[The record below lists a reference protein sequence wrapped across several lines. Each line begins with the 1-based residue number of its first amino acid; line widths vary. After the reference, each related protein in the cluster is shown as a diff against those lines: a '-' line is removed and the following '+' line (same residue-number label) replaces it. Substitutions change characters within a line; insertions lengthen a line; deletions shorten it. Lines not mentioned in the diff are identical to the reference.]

1 MVNIE
6 TLPRLIEVVGTPYWY
21 NLTVHVTAWNKLCVG
36 YRLVDKWALENSDLY
51 YLFSCVVEPDMD
63 HSIEYTDNN
72 KQIVDVPSFEMAV
85 NVLSVRVNKAIEKGT
100 IAVRQ

>member
-1 MVNIE
+1 
-6 TLPRLIEVVGTPYWY
+6 
-21 NLTVHVTAWNKLCVG
+21 
-36 YRLVDKWALENSDLY
+36 
-51 YLFSCVVEPDMD
+51 MD